1 MSPSPLIKSCVAFAH
16 TQFYSGVTV
25 KILLRALCAGLAISS
40 LPAMASVTYQDI
52 VSAATNP
59 DDLSRQALVT
69 IFGDVV
75 TNPLSTSA
83 PTLIGS
89 MFGAFNSI
97 IAVLAVVW
105 FMFIGIR
112 HVVRSGHQ
120 GQVFSTGRDIVGT
133 LSVVAGFLMIVPTG
147 NGWSLAQLIML
158 WGASIMGVGSANVMV
173 QLAADNIANG
183 YSMTVQPVQ
192 ASTRTAARGIF
203 EMELCKYAVN
213 AGLNDFNQT
222 AKSSTS
228 LMTESAKTASGNYT
242 VTVSNGSGICG
253 TASLSVEGN
262 GTTDQSTIG
271 KFFNPFSKN
280 EYSGVIS
287 AQRAA
292 MDNMISDMDNA
303 ASEFVTT
310 FLEKRNSGNG
320 TLPDIETQIQRA
332 ADEYERAVQKSLPID
347 NGEQSRK
354 EALKSYLTTYGW
366 VTLGAWYQTF
376 ATANQRLAE
385 LADRAPAV
393 TSMSSL
399 GEVGDTDLFSAV
411 MGAYKTQL
419 QNSTYT
425 PTIGTITTQDESNAA
440 NSTDPQS
447 VVMKSIAPTILKWT
461 NQAATEWSGTGTTSN
476 QVNPLI
482 KMKNIGDY
490 TLGTTEILWTGYTTV
505 RVLATMGDNS
515 IFGKAVNLFSGLP
528 KGFVALLDAAAPPI
542 YFLLFLLFCAG
553 FSLSIYLPFIPF
565 IFWMT
570 GIGNWIV
577 SVLIGCTA
585 GPLWAATHLG
595 TSEDRGSRAAYGYIY
610 LIDSMIRPPLM
621 VFGFFFASV
630 AIIAV
635 GTILNALFGAAL
647 VNVQFNSLTGIF
659 SLAGFLLIYARICT
673 TSVAAIFALQ
683 AYLPDHVINFLGGR
697 DGVNTL
703 GNLTS
708 SVKDIFAGS
717 NRNIRHSPGVR
728 EDRLKNVTKDDN
740 KDGIKG

>member
-1 MSPSPLIKSCVAFAH
+1 M
-16 TQFYSGVTV
+16 

-320 TLPDIETQIQRA
+320 TLPDIETRIQRA

-610 LIDSMIRPPLM
+610 LIDSMIRP
-621 VFGFFFASV
+621 
-630 AIIAV
+630 
-635 GTILNALFGAAL
+635 
-647 VNVQFNSLTGIF
+647 
-659 SLAGFLLIYARICT
+659 
-673 TSVAAIFALQ
+673 
-683 AYLPDHVINFLGGR
+683 
-697 DGVNTL
+697 
-703 GNLTS
+703 
-708 SVKDIFAGS
+708 
-717 NRNIRHSPGVR
+717 
-728 EDRLKNVTKDDN
+728 
-740 KDGIKG
+740 